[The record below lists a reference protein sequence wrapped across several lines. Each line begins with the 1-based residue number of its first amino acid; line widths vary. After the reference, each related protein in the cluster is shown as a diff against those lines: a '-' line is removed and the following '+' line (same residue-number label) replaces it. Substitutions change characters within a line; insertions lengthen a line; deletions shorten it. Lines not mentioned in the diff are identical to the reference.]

1 MPQELERSHSLL
13 VTAHH
18 LAVDQAGAH
27 LEVVHSLNHERVA
40 LRPVVAH
47 AGDEPDA
54 HGVAPGHE
62 PKPIVLDLVNPVEAG
77 RGLVRWGR
85 EARLDEA
92 RPVGGQALTHTFDQH
107 PANLGGGREESNRNE
122 IPARRIDRVAHRFR
136 TFQVITGSSSFTDG
150 HCWYVSAALLGS
162 E

>member
-77 RGLVRWGR
+77 RGLSAGDGR
-85 EARLDEA
+85 HGSMKLARSADKRL
-92 RPVGGQALTHTFDQH
+92 RIRSI
-107 PANLGGGREESNRNE
+107 N
-122 IPARRIDRVAHRFR
+122 IPLI
-136 TFQVITGSSSFTDG
+136 
-150 HCWYVSAALLGS
+150 
-162 E
+162 